1 MTLHNFVEMALFTF
15 DERQLISYVMSGPHV
30 TFAARSS
37 SETYRILEEL
47 GLSVTAWQGDDESY
61 RLSLHQS
68 YTTHGLVIREAP
80 PKGCDAPPDAWKMD
94 RLIWQKNWATDHH
107 LPEFEF
113 QGASPSRGEVMKALD
128 LARQQWASPH
138 VSRSVV
144 RVPYF
149 TPSTFHQ
156 LYEVLAPQRGAPPG
170 RRGGLR
176 RASTGQGSGSEGRS
190 PMTLQAWQPGD
201 ERSDGEDEETL
212 EKSLL
217 AERLKRQ
224 GFEHAV
230 FGDGSGIRDRP
241 ATAIPTPFDNQAPPP
256 LPRAAQSA
264 RPPTAPAASPRH
276 GACSARAGA
285 HYGGSGGEALPPPW
299 RGTSR
304 KDVTTWGTSTAR
316 STAWRPSWRP
326 SSDERQR
333 LLSESMARLSAACPR
348 TPTRPRTPRTQARY
362 TLAPPAPRLV
372 DGMLYGGRHG
382 GQAGAIDS
390 TDDHVDALAR
400 KRCEQAVRRAILAG

>member
-1 MTLHNFVEMALFTF
+1 MALFSF

-241 ATAIPTPFDNQAPPP
+241 ATASPTPIDNQAPPP

-264 RPPTAPAASPRH
+264 RPPTAPAAPPQH
-276 GACSARAGA
+276 GACSLRASA
-285 HYGGSGGEALPPPW
+285 HDGTSSGEALPPPW

-304 KDVTTWGTSTAR
+304 KDATTWGTSTAR

-348 TPTRPRTPRTQARY
+348 TPTRPRTPRAQARY

-382 GQAGAIDS
+382 GRAGAIDS